1 MGKGG
6 GGKGKGKVILT
17 TYTYQIKTAMAISF
31 GPLSEFFRL
40 DFNSDY
46 KYYNAGN
53 SGTLALN
60 TSDNILMGNIYYGND
75 GQSPSPNL
83 SKMHEGLSYN
93 HIAYADFWL
102 DLGEAPSMP
111 NTAFT
116 VTRYYVPTLPG
127 GSWGS
132 TTGSCSGMNPAIVLY
147 DILTNPH
154 YGYGLSTDLL
164 HSDSFS
170 GASNQ
175 LAAEDLTVS
184 TCIATMELY
193 AIVRAILD
201 WVDGELVYR
210 EDTGQIGLRL
220 RRKDY
225 TLDQLVQVH
234 ADDMRAQTFELQR
247 PSWYGTKN
255 VIYVNFLDIT
265 RECDQNLVYSEDV
278 GNFNLTGNQRV
289 HEFNFD
295 VFTESSM
302 AQKVA
307 TRLLHR
313 HTYPWAKVSFECFSS
328 KGDTLRVFEPFW
340 LQHSYYGVDAVFRV
354 TEKRRQGPNIWKIEA
369 VEENFC
375 VNAAFAAGYDEP
387 YPTPPYVD
395 PLAISSWSYRVLNS
409 YYRGYL
415 ILGYSDDQT
424 TNVIL
429 DCFAVTSGAASAMSY
444 YACIGRLT
452 TPITSGHLANIYVDK
467 DKHFQDDFSTIGYIL
482 IGDEI
487 MKIDSASETE
497 DQVYYTSGLT
507 SRGLESTVQDSYSI
521 GEKVFAVDC
530 RAFVADNMLQD
541 EEYTM
546 EIFPHYMFPTPEFDS
561 DDSITYSIIWNSLID
576 MPMNPFDLDGDS
588 YDPAADITFTWDWNS
603 RQRPIPTP
611 CSGLS
616 AYPQTDTGNG
626 WVDQILG
633 WRVCHYELE
642 GTSALITTYLTPDA
656 RSFASTYGSRAGV
669 GLYTGFKLNVY
680 ARGVKGFDSLPATID
695 I

>member
-1 MGKGG
+1 MGLGSK
-6 GGKGKGKVILT
+6 IT
-17 TYTYQIKTAMAISF
+17 IITYTYRIRTAMAISF
-31 GPLSEFFRL
+31 GPIDEFIRL
-40 DFNSDY
+40 DYNSDY
-46 KYYNAGN
+46 KYYNAGRM
-53 SGTLALN
+53 SSPLVLA
-60 TSDNILMGNIYYGND
+60 TSDNVLSGSIYWGDDTQDAN
-75 GQSPSPNL
+75 SNL
-83 SKMHEGLSYN
+83 TAMHEPMYYRN
-93 HIAYADFWL
+93 IAYASFWL
-102 DLGEAPSMP
+102 DLGSTPAMP
-111 NTAFT
+111 ATAFT
-116 VTRYYVPTLPG
+116 VTRYYVPDLPDG
-127 GSWGS
+127 YSWS
-132 TTGSCSGMNPAIVLY
+132 HTTGSASGMNPAIVLY
-147 DILTNPH
+147 DLVTNPH
-154 YGYGLSTDLL
+154 YGYGLPASMIHT
-164 HSDSFS
+164 DSFV

-175 LAAEDLTVS
+175 LYSEDLTVS
-184 TCIATMELY
+184 TCISTVELY

-201 WVDGELVYR
+201 WCDGELIYK

-255 VIYVNFLDIT
+255 VIYVNFLDIN
-265 RECDQNLVYSEDV
+265 RECDQNLVYAEDL

-295 VFTESSM
+295 IFTDPSM

-307 TRLLHR
+307 TRQLHK

-328 KGDTLRVFEPFW
+328 KGDLLTVFEPFW

-354 TEKRRQGPNIWKIEA
+354 TEKRRQGPNIWKIEC

-395 PLAISSWSYRVLNS
+395 PVTIDWSYRILNS

-415 ILGYSDDQT
+415 VLGFSDDQT
-424 TNVIL
+424 TNTIL
-429 DCFAVTSGAASAMSY
+429 DCFTITCDASSASCD
-444 YACIGRLT
+444 YACVGRLT
-452 TPITSGHLANIYVDK
+452 TPISSGHLANIYVDK
-467 DKHFQDDFSTIGYIL
+467 DRHFQEDFSLVGYVL

-487 MKIDSASETE
+487 MKISSVSETE
-497 DQVYYTSGLT
+497 DQVHYTSNLS
-507 SRGLESTVQDSYSI
+507 SRGIEGTSQSSYSI
-521 GEKVFAVDC
+521 GEKVFALDC
-530 RAFVADNMLQD
+530 RAFISTNMLQNS
-541 EEYTM
+541 EYGM
-546 EIFPHYMFPTPEFDS
+546 EIYPHYMYPKPYWDG
-561 DDSITYSIIWNSLID
+561 DDAATYDLIWDPLIE
-576 MPMNPFDLDGDS
+576 MPMTPYDLDGDS
-588 YDPAADITFTWDWNS
+588 YDPSANILFTWEWDS
-603 RQRPIPTP
+603 RLAPIPTP

-626 WVDQILG
+626 LVDQILG

-642 GTSALITTYLTPDA
+642 GTSALITTYLTPDV
-656 RSFASTYGSRAGV
+656 RSFSSTYASRAGV